1 MLKILER
8 KITLQL
14 LVFYGLFVLPLLLGG
29 VELYLFQRDALQQS
43 AQQADLGLAQAISLE
58 VQTNVQAASE
68 IDVNLARSQ
77 AAQQL
82 DLHQLT
88 AMFATS
94 KTSHPDIS
102 LYVVCDTSGKV
113 ILNYPFSQKAIG
125 QNFSG
130 HDYFQGA
137 LASSKPFVSAGR
149 ISSATSTYVVSIA
162 TRITDNANRPVGVM
176 IVNLSLEQLTSR
188 LMVVRQQLT
197 NSSEVRI
204 WIVDS
209 NGKPI
214 ADTEGVSPE
223 TNLLTTLPGLK
234 NALEGKPGN
243 VTVHEQERDW
253 LLSSVPVAGTHWAVA
268 VQRPTDVTF
277 AVVISFQHSLILALV
292 MLVVGATFFWFVMHG
307 WVVAPLS
314 RLAQAVSSIKPDATQ
329 KVTEGKALAKERHR
343 IDEIGTLIAAVSA
356 MEDEIHDLFRK
367 SDAESQARLHTLD
380 AIMRSMD
387 EGVLLEDS
395 AGQIVYANRRFTQFV
410 GITTQDTLLDSWT
423 GNNLLER
430 LLVLVEDH
438 EAYDEAMHR
447 AESGNSPPVVEFRVR
462 GYYNRV
468 GQLVPVRRDVRMR
481 LFLVRDLSGQI
492 IGRGKL
498 FNDVTQQNEAEQVKK
513 NLLAIVSHELR
524 TPLTAIKGYATS
536 LLATDVELDETLKE
550 HFLQRIVEE
559 GDRMAELVTNLLEM
573 SQLEAGTLKLLPA
586 LYRLDSL
593 LEQVVPYAA
602 PLLSSDAGDHRGSP
616 LQVREQEEQRACVR
630 VTVPEDI
637 PLLYVDRR
645 RIEVVLRNLLEN
657 ARRHCG
663 ADATIEISA
672 RYEPGQAD
680 GGLSLDVTD
689 NGPGL
694 PPHLIER
701 IFDRFYQVDGGRERS
716 SSGVG
721 LGLAICRGFVEAH
734 GGRIWAENRTDGV
747 SGAVFHIWLPPR
759 VLHIPGTQPATFEL
773 HNAL

>member
-1 MLKILER
+1 
-8 KITLQL
+8 
-14 LVFYGLFVLPLLLGG
+14 
-29 VELYLFQRDALQQS
+29 
-43 AQQADLGLAQAISLE
+43 
-58 VQTNVQAASE
+58 
-68 IDVNLARSQ
+68 
-77 AAQQL
+77 
-82 DLHQLT
+82 
-88 AMFATS
+88 
-94 KTSHPDIS
+94 
-102 LYVVCDTSGKV
+102 
-113 ILNYPFSQKAIG
+113 
-125 QNFSG
+125 
-130 HDYFQGA
+130 
-137 LASSKPFVSAGR
+137 
-149 ISSATSTYVVSIA
+149 
-162 TRITDNANRPVGVM
+162 
-176 IVNLSLEQLTSR
+176 
-188 LMVVRQQLT
+188 
-197 NSSEVRI
+197 
-204 WIVDS
+204 
-209 NGKPI
+209 
-214 ADTEGVSPE
+214 
-223 TNLLTTLPGLK
+223 
-234 NALEGKPGN
+234 
-243 VTVHEQERDW
+243 
-253 LLSSVPVAGTHWAVA
+253 
-268 VQRPTDVTF
+268 
-277 AVVISFQHSLILALV
+277 SFQHSLILALV

-314 RLAQAVSSIKPDATQ
+314 RLSQAVSKIKPDATR
-329 KVTEGKALAKERHR
+329 KVTESKALAKERHR
-343 IDEIGTLIAAVSA
+343 IDEIGTLISAVSV
-356 MEDEIHDLFRK
+356 MEDEIHNLFRK

-410 GITTQDTLLDSWT
+410 GITAQDTLLDSWT
-423 GNNLLER
+423 GNNLMER
-430 LLVLVEDH
+430 LLVLVEDR
-438 EAYDEAMHR
+438 EAYDEAIRR

-536 LLATDVELDETLKE
+536 LLATDVELEQTLQE

-586 LYRLDSL
+586 LYRLDAL
-593 LEQVVPYAA
+593 LEQVVP
-602 PLLSSDAGDHRGSP
+602 
-616 LQVREQEEQRACVR
+616 EEQRACVR

-663 ADATIEISA
+663 ADAIIEISA
-672 RYEPGQAD
+672 RYEQGQAD
-680 GGLSLDVTD
+680 GGLWLDVTD
-689 NGPGL
+689 DGPGL
-694 PPHLIER
+694 PPHLVDR

-747 SGAVFHIWLPPR
+747 TGAVFHIWLPPR
-759 VLHIPGTQPATFEL
+759 VLHIPGTQPAIFEL